1 MKRWFSRLRGGAD
14 GVWFDTALT
23 VLAVVVG
30 VGSQFAAAENQ
41 DELYRDT
48 NVVAVLLGLVVTLPI
63 YWRRTHPQQALMI
76 SVAAI
81 TVLSGLQFRTNSLPI
96 AVMFL
101 MYAAAAYQPLRRA
114 LFALGYVYAA
124 ILIIYATD
132 PPDFDLRSLAF
143 NLALFGVAWLGG
155 VAMRSRSATALARL
169 AEADERAEAHRQQA
183 ARAVAEERLR
193 IAQELHDVVAHS
205 MSVIAVQ
212 AGMGA
217 HVIDDQP
224 ERARQALQT
233 ISHTSRSTLVE
244 MRRLLGV
251 LRGEDGAPAAVPTP
265 GLVDIDALVEQVR
278 STGLHVDLSVEGAAG
293 EVPRGVD
300 LSAYRVVQEG
310 LTNVIKH
317 AGPAS
322 ANVRVRYGDSEV
334 EVEVTDDGRGIA
346 APATNGGH
354 GLMGMRERVAVWGGT
369 LDVGPCVGGGFHV
382 HAVLPYGEPS

>member
-1 MKRWFSRLRGGAD
+1 VERWITRLRGGSE
-14 GVWFDTALT
+14 GVWFDAALT
-23 VLAVVVG
+23 LLAVVVG
-30 VGSQFAAAENQ
+30 VGSQFAAAEHQ

-48 NVVAVLLGLVVTLPI
+48 GLLAVVLGLIVTLPI
-63 YWRRTHPQQALMI
+63 FWRRTHPQQALVV

-81 TVLSGLQFRTNSLPI
+81 TVLSALQYRTNSLPI
-96 AVMFL
+96 AVLFL
-101 MYAAAAYQPLRRA
+101 IYAAAAYQPLRRA
-114 LFALGYVYAA
+114 TAALAYVYVA
-124 ILIIYATD
+124 IAVIYVTD
-132 PPDFDLRSLAF
+132 APDFDARSLAF
-143 NLALFGVAWLGG
+143 NLALFGAAWLGG

-169 AEADERAEAHRQQA
+169 AEADERAEAHRQHA

-217 HVIDDQP
+217 HVIDRQP
-224 ERARQALQT
+224 ERARQALET

-251 LRGEDGAPAAVPTP
+251 LRGEDGDRAALPAP
-265 GLVDIDALVEQVR
+265 GLADVDALVEQVR
-278 STGLHVDLSVEGAAG
+278 AAGLPVELDVEGAG
-293 EVPRGVD
+293 GDVPRGVD

-317 AGPAS
+317 AGPAH
-322 ANVRVRYGDSEV
+322 AQVRVRYGTGAV

-346 APATNGGH
+346 APAVNGGH

-369 LDVGPCVGGGFHV
+369 LDVGPTDGGGFHV
-382 HAVLPYGEPS
+382 HAVLPYGEPA